1 MQDQKILLDFV
12 FCQGFQHTFS
22 AQTNN
27 VKFLILSV
35 AAHIFWAFS
44 LSLYIFSLSAE
55 GSQQNQKDSRFIR
68 ISLPVDIDFSVQNLG
83 LYCCFLTNQ
92 IFDHSL
98 LNMSKLYN
106 RHTTGYYSLYWD
118 SIFDFILCRLVLFSD
133 SCIWTRKLMNQEY
146 GVINPTKM

>member
-1 MQDQKILLDFV
+1 MSIFPFPLYLLSK
-12 FCQGFQHTFS
+12 CRR
-22 AQTNN
+22 
-27 VKFLILSV
+27 
-35 AAHIFWAFS
+35 
-44 LSLYIFSLSAE
+44 
-55 GSQQNQKDSRFIR
+55 QQNQKDSRFIR

-118 SIFDFILCRLVLFSD
+118 SIFDFNLCRLVLFSE
-133 SCIWTRKLMNQEY
+133 SCMNQE
-146 GVINPTKM
+146 INESGIWRNEPNENLALKSINHR